1 MDYRLAM
8 LNKTKY
14 TFEELKT
21 LKEEDFKDLESDKVL
36 DRKEGNFIGF
46 AAQYVKKMRH
56 MF

>member
-46 AAQYVKKMRH
+46 AA
-56 MF
+56 